1 MAITLSELRTACRQR
16 ADMENSNFITDSEL
30 NSYINSSIAELHDI
44 LVQSYGEDY
53 YVKDITFTS
62 TAQQEE
68 YDLTTVITDDD
79 FYKLRGIDAKL
90 NGDDWF
96 TLQRFNF
103 NERNR
108 FQNFGVWDYLGITNV
123 RYRLLG
129 NKVRFSPAPDSEIQ
143 IRIWYIPVAEKL
155 SADSDELRDFNQ
167 YSEYVITD
175 ACIKMLAKEESD
187 ASVFIA
193 QKADLKRRIEEAAN
207 NRDAGANDSI
217 TDIYIENDDFFYG
230 RTRGN

>member
-1 MAITLSELRTACRQR
+1 
-16 ADMENSNFITDSEL
+16 MENSNFITDSEL